1 MIDRN
6 FLDNILDSHTI
17 QKHSEYRPMENPPKK
32 LLEQVSDVI
41 RLKHYSYK
49 TEKSYINWI
58 KRYILFHN
66 KRHPREMG
74 GKEIEEFLTYLAVEE
89 NVAAS
94 TQNQALSAVLFL
106 YKEVLKQE
114 LDLQVDAVRAKR
126 SRYVPTVLTKEE
138 VLAIINHL
146 SGVHQ
151 LIVKLLYGTGL
162 RQTECLQLRVKDIDF
177 AQNQVIVRDGKG
189 MESRVTM
196 SPISLAEELK
206 FHLEIVKRFSAIC

>member
-1 MIDRN
+1 
-6 FLDNILDSHTI
+6 
-17 QKHSEYRPMENPPKK
+17 MEQRPKK

-74 GKEIEEFLTYLAVEE
+74 GKEIEEFLTYLTVEE

-94 TQNQALSAVLFL
+94 TQNQALSAILLL

-126 SRYVPTVLTKEE
+126 SRYVPTVLTREQ
-138 VLAIINHL
+138 VLAIINL

-151 LIVKLLYGTGL
+151 LIVKLIYGTGL
-162 RQTECLQLRVKDIDF
+162 RQTECLQLRI
-177 AQNQVIVRDGKG
+177 KG
-189 MESRVTM
+189 TLGACVQANARLMVGN
-196 SPISLAEELK
+196 ELT
-206 FHLEIVKRFSAIC
+206 